1 MRFKIRKGLDIAIP
15 GAPEQAVAEGPR
27 VASVA
32 VLGGDYLGVRPDLM
46 VAEGDRVA
54 LGQTLFTDRRRP
66 EVRFTAPAGGTVA
79 AINRGKRRALVSV
92 VIRRD
97 EAEEAPAVGPAVP
110 RDRLAALERDA
121 VAERLLASG
130 LWTAFR
136 TRPYGKVP
144 DPDSRPHSI
153 FVTAMDSNPLAAKP
167 EVVIAAYAE
176 DFADGLALL
185 ARLTPGPVFLCVA
198 EGAAIPT
205 GGSERVE
212 TARFAGPHP
221 AGLPGTH
228 IHFLDPVGPTKTVWQ
243 LGYQDAIA
251 IGRLFT
257 TGRLWV
263 ERIVALAG
271 PMVRRPRLIRTRLG
285 ASLEDLVAGELH
297 DGDCRVVSGS
307 LLSGHRAAGPEAYL
321 GRTDSQVSVLAEAPG
336 GAAPGPS
343 TALNGVTTAMVP
355 LGGFERVMPLDILP
369 TQLLRALLVGDID
382 MARALGCL
390 ELVEEDLALC
400 SYLCPGKID
409 YGPLLRA
416 SLTQIE
422 KEA

>member
-1 MRFKIRKGLDIAIP
+1 MRFKIRKGLDIKVA

-32 VLGGDYLGVRPDLM
+32 LLGADGLGVRPDLQ
-46 VAEGDRVA
+46 VGEGDRVG

-66 EVRFTAPAGGTVA
+66 EIRFTAPAGGTIA
-79 AINRGKRRALVSV
+79 AINRGKRRALTSV
-92 VIRRD
+92 VIQRD
-97 EAEEAPAVGPAVP
+97 EAEEEREIVPAVP
-110 RDRLAALERDA
+110 RDRLAALGRDA

-130 LWTAFR
+130 LWTALR
-136 TRPYGKVP
+136 TRPYGKMP
-144 DPDSRPHSI
+144 DPDSHPQSI

-167 EVVIAAYAE
+167 EVVMAAHAE
-176 DFADGLALL
+176 DFADGLAVL
-185 ARLTPGPVFLCVA
+185 ARLTSGPVFLCVA
-198 EGAAIPT
+198 EGAEIPA
-205 GGSERVE
+205 GDPERV
-212 TARFAGPHP
+212 TIARFAGPHP
-221 AGLPGTH
+221 DGLPGTH
-228 IHFLDPVGPTKTVWQ
+228 IHFLDPVGAHKTVWH
-243 LGYQDAIA
+243 LGYQDVIA

-271 PMVRRPRLIRTRLG
+271 PMVRRPRLVRTRLG
-285 ASLEDLVAGELH
+285 ASLEDLVTGELH

-307 LLSGHRAAGPEAYL
+307 LLSGRRAAGDEAYL
-321 GRTDSQVSVLAEAPG
+321 GRGDTQVSVLAEAG
-336 GAAPGPS
+336 RGAAPGPA

-400 SYLCPGKID
+400 SYLCPSKID
-409 YGPLLRA
+409 YGPLLRVC
-416 SLTQIE
+416 LTQIE
-422 KEA
+422 KES

>member
-153 FVTAMDSNPLAAKP
+153 FVTAMDSNPLAAS
-167 EVVIAAYAE
+167 
-176 DFADGLALL
+176 
-185 ARLTPGPVFLCVA
+185 R
-198 EGAAIPT
+198 
-205 GGSERVE
+205 
-212 TARFAGPHP
+212 
-221 AGLPGTH
+221 
-228 IHFLDPVGPTKTVWQ
+228 
-243 LGYQDAIA
+243 
-251 IGRLFT
+251 
-257 TGRLWV
+257 
-263 ERIVALAG
+263 
-271 PMVRRPRLIRTRLG
+271 
-285 ASLEDLVAGELH
+285 
-297 DGDCRVVSGS
+297 
-307 LLSGHRAAGPEAYL
+307 
-321 GRTDSQVSVLAEAPG
+321 
-336 GAAPGPS
+336 
-343 TALNGVTTAMVP
+343 
-355 LGGFERVMPLDILP
+355 
-369 TQLLRALLVGDID
+369 
-382 MARALGCL
+382 
-390 ELVEEDLALC
+390 C
-400 SYLCPGKID
+400 SRG
-409 YGPLLRA
+409 
-416 SLTQIE
+416 
-422 KEA
+422 

>member
-27 VASVA
+27 VDSVA
-32 VLGGDYLGVRPDLM
+32 LLGADTQGVRPDLL
-46 VAEGDRVA
+46 VGEGDRVT
-54 LGQTLFTDRRRP
+54 LGQTLFTDRKRP
-66 EVRFTAPAGGTVA
+66 EVRFAAPAGGTVA
-79 AINRGKRRALVSV
+79 AINRGKRRALTSI
-92 VIRRD
+92 VIQRD
-97 EAEEAPAVGPAVP
+97 REEEQETTSAEP
-110 RDRLAALERDA
+110 RDRLAALGRDA

-144 DPDSRPHSI
+144 DSDGVPHSI
-153 FVTAMDSNPLAAKP
+153 FVTAMDSNPLAARA
-167 EVVIAAYAE
+167 EVVIAAYAD
-176 DFADGLALL
+176 DFADGLAVL
-185 ARLTPGPVFLCVA
+185 AQLTPGPVFLCIDAGA
-198 EGAAIPT
+198 EIPL
-205 GGSERVE
+205 GDSDKVKV
-212 TARFAGPHP
+212 ARFAGPHP
-221 AGLPGTH
+221 AGLAGTH
-228 IHFLDPVGPTKTVWQ
+228 IHFLDPVGAGKTVWH
-243 LGYQDAIA
+243 LGYQDVIA

-285 ASLEDLVAGELH
+285 ANLDDLVAGELRE
-297 DGDCRVVSGS
+297 GPCRVVSGS
-307 LLSGHRAAGPEAYL
+307 LLSGRRAAGPEAYL
-321 GRTDSQVSVLAEAPG
+321 GRYDTQVSVLAEAG
-336 GAAPGPS
+336 RGEAPRPS
-343 TALNGVTTAMVP
+343 TALNGAPTAMVP
-355 LGGFERVMPLDILP
+355 LGGFERVVPLDILP

-390 ELVEEDLALC
+390 ELDEEDLALC
-400 SYLCPGKID
+400 SYLCPSKID

-416 SLTQIE
+416 CLAEIE